1 MCIFSVNDIAAVG
14 PESFYATN
22 DHYFTNEILKLL
34 EPALPLAWCDVIYY
48 SPDTVQSVAGG
59 FFSANGIN
67 ISPDKR
73 QVLESLH
80 FCIKQCITKYNLQRI
95 VFLFL
100 FAVFSMYTVQN
111 NVLFICNLIYVLVSG
126 IYTCQIF

>member
-1 MCIFSVNDIAAVG
+1 MYMCIFSVNDIVAVG

-80 FCIKQCITKYNLQRI
+80 FCIKQCIRNIIYKVLFSFLLILCIMY
-95 VFLFL
+95 FLFT
-100 FAVFSMYTVQN
+100 VFSMYTVQK
-111 NVLFICNLIYVLVSG
+111 
-126 IYTCQIF
+126 